1 MKLIG
6 VRFSRYNLTFSR
18 SFLYV
23 LILNHLFKNVKKFAN
38 FLDNFLKGG
47 EEMRPRRY
55 PYSGKKESTFVK
67 ADPELVEKILRNTS
81 FLEHLQV
88 LLATKP

>member
-6 VRFSRYNLTFSR
+6 VRFLGITLLFSR

-23 LILNHLFKNVKKFAN
+23 LILINLFINVKKFAN

-55 PYSGKKESTFVK
+55 PYSGKKESTLVK

-81 FLEHLQV
+81 FLERLQV